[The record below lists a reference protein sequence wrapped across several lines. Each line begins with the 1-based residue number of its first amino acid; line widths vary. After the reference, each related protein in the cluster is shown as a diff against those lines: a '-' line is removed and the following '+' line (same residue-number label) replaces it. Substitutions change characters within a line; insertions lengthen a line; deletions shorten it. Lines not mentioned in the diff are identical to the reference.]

1 MVVPVSV
8 PVPVPVSVEAARM
21 GLVVGQRRYITP
33 GIVPSP
39 MAQTLPNI
47 SQTHPN
53 APKRSQTLPN
63 SPKLS
68 QTLPNAPKRSP
79 TLPNAPKLS
88 HLLAAEKLVEQ
99 ETIDYNEMQ
108 VMVGKYRP
116 ELVSSI
122 N

>member
-63 SPKLS
+63 
-68 QTLPNAPKRSP
+68 
-79 TLPNAPKLS
+79 APKLS